1 MTAGYSWDRSG
12 KSASAHLVPWLAVAL
27 ALGAV
32 RGPGPVRAGEA
43 QEGRAATSAATETT
57 VPGTGTVEGK
67 VLYKKDPA
75 RPWRLGRYYLKN
87 ARTGELAEA
96 VVALSGRRPRR
107 LKVRDDAREPVT
119 VTVDQKDF
127 QFTPET
133 VAIRA
138 GDRVRFLNSD
148 AATHNVRVSHLRLS
162 FNVNM
167 PPGGEYVQEF
177 PSAGGIQRPFQIGC
191 VYHSAM
197 RAWVFVF
204 DHPWFRLTGPDGAF
218 RLTDVPPGEYQLEV
232 VHPAGDLSASR
243 TITVKADETVSVEFL
258 LSPDDLRDAEK

>member
-1 MTAGYSWDRSG
+1 MRAGKVWNRSG
-12 KSASAHLVPWLAVAL
+12 ESASARALPWLAVAL
-27 ALGAV
+27 ALGAL
-32 RGPGPVRAGEA
+32 RGSEPARAGET
-43 QEGRAATSAATETT
+43 QERRTEISDGTER

-75 RPWRLGRYYLKN
+75 RPWRLGRYYLKS
-87 ARTGELAEA
+87 ARTSELAEA
-96 VVALSGRRPRR
+96 VVAVSRRG
-107 LKVRDDAREPVT
+107 LKGPEGERKPAT

-133 VAIRA
+133 NAIRA

-148 AATHNVRVSHLRLS
+148 SATHNVRLSHLRLS

-167 PPGGEYVQEF
+167 PPGGEHVEEF
-177 PSAGGIQRPFQIGC
+177 LVAGGIQRPFQIGC

-197 RAWVFVF
+197 RSWVFVF
-204 DHPWFRLTGPDGAF
+204 DHPWFQLTGPDGTF
-218 RLTDVPPGEYQLEV
+218 HLTNVPPGEYRLEV

-243 TITVKADETVSVEFL
+243 SITVKADETISAEFV
-258 LSPDDLRDAEK
+258 LSPDDLRNAEK